1 MKDLFEYKN
10 GELYWKV
17 SRGRQK
23 AGSLAGATITDG
35 YKQVSINKK
44 RYLVHRIIFQMFYGY
59 MPEFPLEIDH
69 INRIRHDNRIEN
81 LRVLTHKENMQ
92 HRKAQEK

>member
-1 MKDLFEYKN
+1 MKDLFEYKD
-10 GELYWKV
+10 GKLHWKV

-44 RYLVHRIIFQMFYGY
+44 RYLVHRIIFQMFHGY
-59 MPEFPLEIDH
+59 MPEFPLEIH
-69 INRIRHDNRIEN
+69 TAAGLSCRNGTRASFFIGY
-81 LRVLTHKENMQ
+81 
-92 HRKAQEK
+92 